1 MLKLKLLLPF
11 LLFISILNFRIL
23 SFDNKQTPNLLSSPE
38 EIKEKIMKALRDA
51 ASNYKKV
58 F

>member
-38 EIKEKIMKALRDA
+38 EIKEKIMKALRNA
-51 ASNYKKV
+51 ASV
-58 F
+58 VRG